1 MSEAIREA
9 APLPLIGASAQRTR
23 ALTDDAVALFA
34 LASGDENPI
43 HLDEDYAA
51 RSPFGRRIA
60 HGMLTASLISAV
72 LGNDLPGHGS
82 IYLSQSLRFV
92 APVFIGDTITARV
105 EVVATRAEKRLVTL
119 RTECFNQDGVVVV
132 TGEALVKYPGE

>member
-1 MSEAIREA
+1 VTEVIRKA
-9 APLPLIGASAQRTR
+9 APLPLVGASAQRTR
-23 ALTDDAVALFA
+23 TFADDAVALFA

-43 HLDEDYAA
+43 HLDEDYAS
-51 RSPFGRRIA
+51 RSPFRRRIA

-82 IYLSQSLRFV
+82 IYLSQTLRFV

-105 EVVATRAEKRLVTL
+105 EVVATREDKRLVTL
-119 RTECFNQDGVVVV
+119 RTECFNQDGAVVL

>member
-34 LASGDENPI
+34 LTSGDENPI

-51 RSPFGRRIA
+51 RTPFGRRIA